1 MQYKIED
8 EKILKIYSSNANK
21 DGKPYMS
28 KKGNPF
34 SKVDIYIDKEA
45 VEDSDFEGK
54 MTYFDYFG
62 NMDNYGEGSTL
73 TGTIVKAVSGEY
85 TYFNFE
91 FPPSGKKALEEDIKK
106 LQAEVK
112 ELQEEVFGKIR
123 EAKTEEVKEA
133 LGFSKEL
140 LRDEEEVEE
149 KDEFDELVEELPF

>member
-73 TGTIVKAVSGEY
+73 TGTITKTEVGQY

-91 FPPSGKKALEEDIKK
+91 FPPTGKKALEEDVRK
-106 LQAEVK
+106 LQADVE
-112 ELQEEVFGKIR
+112 ELKKEVFGKLRR
-123 EAKTEEVKEA
+123 EKEQEVKEA
-133 LGFSKEL
+133 LGFNKEL
-140 LRDEEEVEE
+140 LKDEEED
-149 KDEFDELVEELPF
+149 DEMIEDLPF

>member
-8 EKILKIYSSNANK
+8 EKIIKMYSSKANK
-21 DGKPYMS
+21 EGKPYVS

-45 VEDSDFEGK
+45 IDDSDFEGK

-106 LQAEVK
+106 LQADVE
-112 ELQEEVFGKIR
+112 ELKKEVFGKLRR
-123 EAKTEEVKEA
+123 EKEQEVKEA
-133 LGFSKEL
+133 RGFSKEL
-140 LRDEEEVEE
+140 LKDEEED
-149 KDEFDELVEELPF
+149 DEMIEDLPF